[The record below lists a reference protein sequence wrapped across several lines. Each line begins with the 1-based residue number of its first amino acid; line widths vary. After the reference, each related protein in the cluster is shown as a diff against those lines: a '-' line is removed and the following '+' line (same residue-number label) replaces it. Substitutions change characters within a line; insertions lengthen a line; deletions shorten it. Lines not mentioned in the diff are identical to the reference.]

1 MIPTIIRGLR
11 KRPPKLHSSGG
22 SYNSGAARQAETDNG
37 DFSSW
42 MNEELIPL
50 IALMRQALNYTSIAS
65 ANFPTAGTGTFTT
78 VWASADISVGSAV
91 LIDATIVGVAST
103 ARSAFKI
110 TGLFYSTGTTA
121 QEGATVAGYT
131 QNAAG
136 FAVQFLV
143 VSNHVELQVKDAGG
157 LHVDWDALITA
168 QEAT

>member
-1 MIPTIIRGLR
+1 MTPTVTRGLR
-11 KRPPKLHSSGG
+11 GLPVP
-22 SYNSGAARQAETDNG
+22 QEQIQ
-37 DFSSW
+37 SW
-42 MNEELIPL
+42 INEELL
-50 IALMRQALNYTSIAS
+50 IFLRQVRQAANYTAIT
-65 ANFPTAGTGTFTT
+65 NPTLPTAGTGVYTT
-78 VWASADISVGSAV
+78 IWTSADLAVGTAV

-110 TGLFYSTGTTA
+110 TGLFYNNGTTA
-121 QEGATVAGYT
+121 QEGVTVAGYT

-157 LHVDWDALITA
+157 LTVDWDALVVA